1 MNPLRVYNISHN
13 IQNFRPI
20 FQIVKHYAQWL
31 QVYCWNGDFAVVFF
45 KRVEG
50 PKKVWD
56 VTTSNPIKTHFES
69 PKRQIT
75 NEIFLETHKSNA
87 HTQNDDQ

>member
-1 MNPLRVYNISHN
+1 
-13 IQNFRPI
+13 
-20 FQIVKHYAQWL
+20 
-31 QVYCWNGDFAVVFF
+31 
-45 KRVEG
+45 
-50 PKKVWD
+50 